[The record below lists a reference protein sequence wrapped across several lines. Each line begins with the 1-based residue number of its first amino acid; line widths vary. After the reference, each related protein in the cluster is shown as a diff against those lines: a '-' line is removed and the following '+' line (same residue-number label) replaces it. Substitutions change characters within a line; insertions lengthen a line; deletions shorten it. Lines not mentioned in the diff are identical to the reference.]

1 MGNLSPLAA
10 CHASDGMPT
19 ITSNCLQMPPGHGG
33 CVGKFQETDAN
44 NMQLLR
50 ACEQGDMDSIILALA
65 AGANIETRQLS
76 TPASDMKEH
85 DDVDLPCSLDTQ
97 ETVTFKDG
105 AMFSVHDD
113 SLRQEVTMTV
123 NSEFAPADQKMP
135 GLTPLMCAAK
145 GGKAMAVALLLD
157 ARASPNSRDELGMQP
172 LHLAASVGC
181 RESCRYLIGA
191 GACPSTK
198 DEARRDVFACL
209 PHHCVMGPADRID
222 WAKLLQ
228 ISTPQEPGTAPRGMM
243 VVPL

>member
-1 MGNLSPLAA
+1 
-10 CHASDGMPT
+10 MPT
-19 ITSNCLQMPPGHGG
+19 ITSNCQLPPGHGA
-33 CVGKFQETDAN
+33 CVGKFAEQDVS
-44 NMQLLR
+44 NMKLLR
-50 ACEQGDMDSIILALA
+50 ACEHGDMDSIIEALA
-65 AGANIETRQLS
+65 AGANIETRRIP

-85 DDVDLPCSLDTQ
+85 DDMDQPLIDTQ
-97 ETVTFKDG
+97 ETVEFKDG
-105 AMFSVHDD
+105 AIFSVNDD
-113 SLRQEVTMTV
+113 SLNQEVTMTITG
-123 NSEFAPADQKMP
+123 NSDSPAAERKMP

-181 RESCRYLIGA
+181 RESCRYLLSA
-191 GACPSTK
+191 GACPTTM

-222 WAKLLQ
+222 WAKLLE
-228 ISTPQEPGTAPRGMM
+228 ISMPRELGTAPRGIL